1 MHCYAHP
8 SLYDADIEIECRLK
22 TSKGATIFPQYLDP
36 KRSGDVSGIYFVLSR
51 ADAEALPDREEAE
64 RDEENE

>member
-51 ADAEALPDREEAE
+51 AKPEAIQ
-64 RDEENE
+64 DEEENDEEDEN

>member
-51 ADAEALPDREEAE
+51 AKAEAIH
-64 RDEENE
+64 DEEDDEEDEI